1 MRRDRVCVE
10 TGHALSL
17 RIPCLYGPNVAQHY
31 TMTLHELNTLPKQQL
46 IAELTKCCGSPAWV
60 NKMLPFFP
68 ADDLVELLEDA
79 EEQWFKCTEDDWKEA
94 FSHHPKI
101 GDVESLK
108 KKFASTAQ
116 WASGEQ
122 SGVDTASQQTIEAL
136 AEGNRKYEEKFGYI
150 FIVCA
155 TGKTAE
161 EMLAILTSRLPNE
174 PKDEIEIAADE
185 QNKIT
190 KLRLEKLLDISYGD
204 A

>member
-1 MRRDRVCVE
+1 
-10 TGHALSL
+10 
-17 RIPCLYGPNVAQHY
+17 
-31 TMTLHELNTLPKQQL
+31 MTLHELNTLPKNQL
-46 IAELTKCCGSPAWV
+46 KDELMKCCGSSAWV

-79 EEQWFKCTEDDWKEA
+79 EEQWYQCSEEDWKEA
-94 FSHHPKI
+94 FTHHPKI
-101 GDVESLK
+101 GDIDSLK

-122 SGVDTASQQTIEAL
+122 SAVSAASQETIEAL
-136 AEGNRKYEEKFGYI
+136 AKGNADYEKKFGYI

-161 EMLAILTSRLPNE
+161 EMLELLKARLNNN

-190 KLRLEKLLDISYGD
+190 KLRLEKLVDD
-204 A
+204 